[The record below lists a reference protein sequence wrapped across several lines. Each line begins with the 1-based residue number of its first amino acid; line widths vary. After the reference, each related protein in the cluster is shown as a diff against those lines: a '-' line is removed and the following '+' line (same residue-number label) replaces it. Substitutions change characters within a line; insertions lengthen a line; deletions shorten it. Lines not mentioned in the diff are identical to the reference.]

1 MKKSNVSSSS
11 KSAVHVGSEVYLEPL
26 EIEPGFIRK
35 TPDNRGKKYFKW
47 DMVLTNLLLKEC
59 LDKEVWTIT
68 FGKTEQVWMD
78 VCCILRTYPNYEK
91 RFETLT
97 WRKCEDEYNRNVKL
111 YQADRKAVPFQS
123 GTDAEHTEWE
133 DLMEELF
140 QKFGDKD
147 MEAPS
152 TAETSKQVEK
162 DLKVAGELFR
172 DDQLS
177 KFSKKRAKTSKMPA
191 KKNKASAHREGDLS
205 DSSVEEVVISPTD
218 RLALAL
224 AQKFEAEAANQTP
237 AQQTQNVRLATGP
250 TVSDFSNI
258 REIIIA
264 AGIQR
269 KEDVDKYVKDLESF
283 GFETPFLCLGLRGN
297 LTFMIDN
304 MKMKPGHAIT
314 LMNFMDK
321 FET

>member
-1 MKKSNVSSSS
+1 MINCRNLVTNEQKLRKS
-11 KSAVHVGSEVYLEPL
+11 
-26 EIEPGFIRK
+26 
-35 TPDNRGKKYFKW
+35 
-47 DMVLTNLLLKEC
+47 
-59 LDKEVWTIT
+59 
-68 FGKTEQVWMD
+68 
-78 VCCILRTYPNYEK
+78 
-91 RFETLT
+91 
-97 WRKCEDEYNRNVKL
+97 
-111 YQADRKAVPFQS
+111 
-123 GTDAEHTEWE
+123 
-133 DLMEELF
+133 
-140 QKFGDKD
+140 
-147 MEAPS
+147 
-152 TAETSKQVEK
+152 
-162 DLKVAGELFR
+162 
-172 DDQLS
+172 QL
-177 KFSKKRAKTSKMPA
+177 

-258 REIIIA
+258 REILIA